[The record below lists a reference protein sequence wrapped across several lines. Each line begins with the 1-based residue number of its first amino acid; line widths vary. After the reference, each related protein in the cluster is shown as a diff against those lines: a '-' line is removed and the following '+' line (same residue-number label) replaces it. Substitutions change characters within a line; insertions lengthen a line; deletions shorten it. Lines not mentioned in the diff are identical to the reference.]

1 MGRDLEGYLACL
13 DRDSFKFYF
22 DSREDSIAEILREYW
37 GLDSLVWGYTEER
50 LATMELFSAVNTIN
64 LNLFKRSF
72 QYDTSGGRVYSYYD
86 YILTIDPPPPNV
98 DVAEGRALFILKKNP
113 KDGYWYIITWQDYS
127 LQE

>member
-1 MGRDLEGYLACL
+1 MGKNLEGYLACL
-13 DRDSFKFYF
+13 DQDSFRFYF

-64 LNLFKRSF
+64 LTLIKRSI
-72 QYDTSGGRVYSYYD
+72 QYDASGKRAYSYYD
-86 YILTIDPPPPNV
+86 YILTVDPLPPNV
-98 DVAEGRALFILKKNP
+98 DVAEGRALFILRKNP